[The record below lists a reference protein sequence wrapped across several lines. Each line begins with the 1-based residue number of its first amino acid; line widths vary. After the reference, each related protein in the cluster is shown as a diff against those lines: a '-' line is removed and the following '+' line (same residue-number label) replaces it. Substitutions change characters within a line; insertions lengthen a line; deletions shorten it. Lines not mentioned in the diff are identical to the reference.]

1 MPQKK
6 TQKMTQQSV
15 IMARIVGVAAIVI
28 AFVAYGKFDIGAY
41 SLVITVTGIIAL
53 VAPDVVDKLPFGPV
67 KPPK

>member
-1 MPQKK
+1 MS
-6 TQKMTQQSV
+6 QQTV
-15 IMARIVGVAAIVI
+15 ILSRIAGVAGIVI
-28 AFVAYGKFDIGAY
+28 AFVAFANFDGVGPY